1 MFTRFDLFV
10 KDRNE
15 NESEQLVFWNP
26 EIQSI
31 KNGYYRYGIQLL
43 IEVNVGSLN
52 VSIWES
58 LVARTF
64 MIRS

>member
-1 MFTRFDLFV
+1 MFV

-15 NESEQLVFWNP
+15 NESEQLAFWNL

-43 IEVNVGSLN
+43 TEVNVGSLN

-58 LVARTF
+58 LVACTF